1 MDLTGYIIL
10 LSVSFFAAIIG
21 TMMGMAMII
30 IIPVMVS
37 LGVPIHTAIAT
48 GRFSMLGINVGNIAA
63 FSKQKTMRKE
73 YIISF
78 AVAGAVGA
86 FAGASSLSLI
96 SERALQTIVG
106 MCMILISILI
116 FFEEKVRQFR
126 PGKTEVTFK
135 HHALSALAGLFIGSY
150 IGVIGGGGATLVI
163 FVLVLL
169 YGVNF
174 HQALAN
180 QKAITLPISIIAT
193 LVFIVQGMI
202 DYKIGVPMLIASVF
216 GGMIG
221 VRVVMKMKGHWLR
234 NILVP
239 VTIVLGLTLIFF

>member
-1 MDLTGYIIL
+1 MDPIGYLIL
-10 LSVSFFAAIIG
+10 LTVSFSAAIIG

-30 IIPVMVS
+30 VIPVMVS

-48 GRFSMLGINVGNIAA
+48 GRFSMLGINVGNIAV
-63 FSKQKTMRKE
+63 FSKQRTMRKE
-73 YIISF
+73 YILSF

-96 SERALQTIVG
+96 SEGALKTIVG
-106 MCMILISILI
+106 VCMILISII
-116 FFEEKVRQFR
+116 VFFEEKIRQFHH
-126 PGKTEVTFK
+126 GKTEVTFK

-169 YGVNF
+169 YGLNF

-180 QKAITLPISIIAT
+180 QKAITLPISLIAT

-202 DYKIGVPMLIASVF
+202 DYRLAIPMLIANLF

-239 VTIVLGLTLIFF
+239 VTIVLGLMLIFF

>member
-1 MDLTGYIIL
+1 MDIIGYLIL
-10 LSVSFFAAIIG
+10 LTVSFSAAIIG

-30 IIPVMVS
+30 VIPVMVS

-48 GRFSMLGINVGNIAA
+48 GRFSMLGINVGNIAV
-63 FSKQKTMRKE
+63 FSKQRTMRKE
-73 YIISF
+73 YILSF

-96 SERALQTIVG
+96 SEGALKTIVG
-106 MCMILISILI
+106 VCMILISII
-116 FFEEKVRQFR
+116 VFFEEKIRQFH
-126 PGKTEVTFK
+126 PGKTEITFR

-150 IGVIGGGGATLVI
+150 IGVVGGGGATLII

-180 QKAITLPISIIAT
+180 QKAISLPMSIIAT

-202 DYKIGVPMLIASVF
+202 DYKLAIPMLITCVF

-221 VRVVMKMKGHWLR
+221 VRLVMRIKGHWLR

>member
-1 MDLTGYIIL
+1 MDLIGYLIL
-10 LSVSFFAAIIG
+10 LTVCFFAAIIG

-30 IIPVMVS
+30 VIPVMVS

-48 GRFSMLGINVGNIAA
+48 GRFSMLGINMGNIVS
-63 FSKQKTMRKE
+63 FSRQKTMRRE
-73 YIISF
+73 YILSF
-78 AVAGAVGA
+78 AVAGAIGA

-96 SERALQTIVG
+96 SEEALRIIVG
-106 MCMILISILI
+106 VCMILISIII
-116 FFEEKVRQFR
+116 FFEEKIRQFH
-126 PGKTEVTFK
+126 PGKNEITFK
-135 HHALSALAGLFIGSY
+135 HHSLSALAGLFIGSY

-169 YGVNF
+169 YGLNF

-180 QKAITLPISIIAT
+180 QKAITLPISLIAT

-202 DYKIGVPMLIASVF
+202 DYRLAIPMLIANLF

-239 VTIVLGLTLIFF
+239 VTIVLGLMLIFF